1 MIAAPGQGFSRVRA
15 AIVGPGGIGR
25 IHAEAIR
32 RAGAQIHAVVARTD
46 AGARTAREQF
56 GAERGTTDL
65 SAVLSD
71 PDVDVVHVCTP
82 NALHFPMA
90 RAVLSAGKHIIL
102 EKPLTLTVAEGREL
116 LRLAETSGRVHA
128 VGFNNRFYPL
138 VQEVRERVRRGDLG
152 DVIAVRAAV
161 LEDGLLHADDWNWR
175 LDPQIGGPSVALSTI
190 GCHLIDLVT
199 FMVGDAISEVCAD
212 LRTVHPR
219 RIGPD
224 GRRAVEVDG
233 QEVAHLMVRFRQGCR
248 GALAMSQ
255 ASAGRRY
262 EYSVEVD
269 GTQQA
274 LTWAAPDCN
283 ELWVGTRGSPNQIV
297 VRDPALITEGARDYL
312 TYGPAFREG
321 FGETFLQFIA
331 HVYTAVVDGD
341 PPPLGAARYPT
352 FSDGLAALCVH
363 AAALASGHSGRWEE
377 VGY

>member
-1 MIAAPGQGFSRVRA
+1 M
-15 AIVGPGGIGR
+15 
-25 IHAEAIR
+25 
-32 RAGAQIHAVVARTD
+32 
-46 AGARTAREQF
+46 
-56 GAERGTTDL
+56 
-65 SAVLSD
+65 
-71 PDVDVVHVCTP
+71 
-82 NALHFPMA
+82 
-90 RAVLSAGKHIIL
+90 
-102 EKPLTLTVAEGREL
+102 
-116 LRLAETSGRVHA
+116 RLA
-128 VGFNNRFYPL
+128 
-138 VQEVRERVRRGDLG
+138 
-152 DVIAVRAAV
+152 
-161 LEDGLLHADDWNWR
+161 
-175 LDPQIGGPSVALSTI
+175 
-190 GCHLIDLVT
+190 
-199 FMVGDAISEVCAD
+199 
-212 LRTVHPR
+212 TV
-219 RIGPD
+219 IGPD

-233 QEVAHLMVRFRQGCR
+233 QEVAHLLVRFRQGCR

-331 HVYTAVVDGD
+331 HVYTAIVDGD
-341 PPPLGAARYPT
+341 PPPLVAARYPT